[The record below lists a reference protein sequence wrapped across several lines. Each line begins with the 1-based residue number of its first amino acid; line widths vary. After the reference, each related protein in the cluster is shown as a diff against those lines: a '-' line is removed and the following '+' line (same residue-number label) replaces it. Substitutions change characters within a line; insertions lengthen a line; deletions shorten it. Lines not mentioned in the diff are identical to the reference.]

1 MRVPVE
7 ECDAVNFPLPGPNCV
22 GWEDRN
28 IQGLNFL
35 SHLHAT
41 KSLICSGLARV
52 FDFGIAKRTGC
63 CYHLCSDKQRKQVDA
78 VVLFPS
84 ICEKN
89 LLMEADTTYY
99 MMTNERRESKP
110 IIYTL
115 QNKERAEFL
124 GRIAFYCFLGS
135 NTCTT
140 IIEVCCFF

>member
-52 FDFGIAKRTGC
+52 FDFGIAKRTVLLSFVFCFHINKGNKLMQK
-63 CYHLCSDKQRKQVDA
+63 CYSLISRPVWI
-78 VVLFPS
+78 LGIEF
-84 ICEKN
+84 I
-89 LLMEADTTYY
+89 L
-99 MMTNERRESKP
+99 
-110 IIYTL
+110 II
-115 QNKERAEFL
+115 A
-124 GRIAFYCFLGS
+124 I
-135 NTCTT
+135 
-140 IIEVCCFF
+140 

>member
-52 FDFGIAKRTGC
+52 FDFVIAKRTG
-63 CYHLCSDKQRKQVDA
+63 V
-78 VVLFPS
+78 S
-84 ICEKN
+84 IICVQ
-89 LLMEADTTYY
+89 
-99 MMTNERRESKP
+99 
-110 IIYTL
+110 I
-115 QNKERAEFL
+115 NKGNKL
-124 GRIAFYCFLGS
+124 
-135 NTCTT
+135 TQ
-140 IIEVCCFF
+140 